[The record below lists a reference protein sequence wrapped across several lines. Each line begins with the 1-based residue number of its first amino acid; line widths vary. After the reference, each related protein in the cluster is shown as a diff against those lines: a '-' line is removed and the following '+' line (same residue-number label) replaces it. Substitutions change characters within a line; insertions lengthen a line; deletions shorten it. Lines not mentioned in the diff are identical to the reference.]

1 MTDPFPTSHEGAGEP
16 DARMGDESKGTRR
29 WPWLDVRAATNRR
42 AVAFPILAALMT
54 AAILLVVVFLVAYH
68 VSADLAAEFGG
79 GSGSPGASFWEQ
91 DAATGTVS
99 VGSNAGRGQGGGEAA
114 GGGVVPKDP
123 ATGGLVTVAVLA
135 AIVCAVF
142 FAFYRLTR
150 KNERL
155 LAEERDRA
163 EQALSQAR
171 EASRAKSEFLSR
183 MSHEIRTPLNGI
195 MGMTAIAQR
204 SLGDDEKVRS
214 CLEKVDASSQ
224 HLLLLVNDVLDMSK
238 VESGKLA
245 LSSEPFDLAEL
256 VRSQDAQFCAQARER
271 GIRYRAD
278 VAGDVGTSLV
288 GDGLRLSQ
296 IVYNLVGNALKFTG
310 PGGQVVLSVS
320 NAAPPAGA
328 GDEGKPADAD
338 ERRWLRL
345 AVSDTGCGIHPENLA
360 RVFDSFEQEDDQVT
374 RLHGGT
380 GLGLAITKALVE
392 LMGGTIGVESEVGK
406 GSTFTVDVPFG
417 VGPHQVGTPT
427 PAEGDPPATTP
438 MGDGPSA
445 EGPAGGS
452 SSANAPAAEPTRA
465 SSVAPLP
472 ENIPP
477 AVPLFEPSGL
487 PSACDSPSG
496 RPTASA
502 PSEPAPLA
510 GRSILVAEDAPL
522 NLEIAEELLAL
533 GGAEVETATNGREA
547 LDAFASS
554 PAGHFDAVLMDVQMP
569 VMDGY
574 TATEALRAL
583 DRPDARTVAVIAMTA
598 NAFSQDVAESRAHG
612 MDGHIS
618 KPLDVRTF
626 YDTMNGF
633 MKR

>member
-1 MTDPFPTSHEGAGEP
+1 MDI
-16 DARMGDESKGTRR
+16 
-29 WPWLDVRAATNRR
+29 RAATNRR

-502 PSEPAPLA
+502 PSEPAP
-510 GRSILVAEDAPL
+510 
-522 NLEIAEELLAL
+522 
-533 GGAEVETATNGREA
+533 
-547 LDAFASS
+547 
-554 PAGHFDAVLMDVQMP
+554 
-569 VMDGY
+569 
-574 TATEALRAL
+574 
-583 DRPDARTVAVIAMTA
+583 
-598 NAFSQDVAESRAHG
+598 
-612 MDGHIS
+612 
-618 KPLDVRTF
+618 
-626 YDTMNGF
+626 
-633 MKR
+633 